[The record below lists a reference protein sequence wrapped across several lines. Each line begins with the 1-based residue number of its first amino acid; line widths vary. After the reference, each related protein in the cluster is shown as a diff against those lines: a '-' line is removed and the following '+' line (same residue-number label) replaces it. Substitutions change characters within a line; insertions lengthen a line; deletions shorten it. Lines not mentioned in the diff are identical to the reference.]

1 MPHRPFGYGIS
12 LTTFSVTN
20 ATRTPVYAV
29 STHPPTPAPTDTSSQ
44 QPPLLSYSVKVTNT
58 GNMTGDEVVFAYM
71 VPKRTADVAAT
82 SGTLP
87 LIKQLVDYQRVHLAP
102 GQSQTVTYV
111 DYTLLRLWLGACS
124 GNIVSSSPPVLPHL
138 TLSRSSR

>member
-1 MPHRPFGYGIS
+1 VPHRPFGYGIS

-20 ATRTPVYAV
+20 ATRTPVYVV

-71 VPKRTADVAAT
+71 VPKRTAAT

-111 DYTLLRLWLGACS
+111 DYTLVEAMACACS
-124 GNIVSSSPPVLPHL
+124 GNIASSFPPVLPHL